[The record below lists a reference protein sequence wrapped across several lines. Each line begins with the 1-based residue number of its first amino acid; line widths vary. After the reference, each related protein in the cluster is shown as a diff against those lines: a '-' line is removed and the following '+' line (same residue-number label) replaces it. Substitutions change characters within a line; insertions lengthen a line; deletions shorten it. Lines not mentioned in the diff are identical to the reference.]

1 MSETL
6 PREVRIVL
14 CDPLDGRLARQVALA
29 EARRIVREA
38 TLANELGSAAMVA
51 TAEPPTAAATT
62 TLPSLVDPLRFA
74 IPPRMNRAQRRTA
87 KRATK
92 RAKGA
97 RRRWASER

>member
-6 PREVRIVL
+6 PREVRVVL

-38 TLANELGSAAMVA
+38 TLANELGSAATVA
-51 TAEPPTAAATT
+51 TAEPPAAAT

-74 IPPRMNRAQRRTA
+74 IPPRMNRAQRRA
-87 KRATK
+87 EKK
-92 RAKGA
+92 RAKEDG
-97 RRRWASER
+97 R